1 MEILTTRREHFR
13 NKLDV
18 THKEMTDFINGNATS
33 ELVGEKLKKNG
44 LKIWLQIIKELKKSG
59 NRISMA
65 KKGFFRKIK

>member
-44 LKIWLQIIKELKKSG
+44 LKIWLQIITELKKSG

-65 KKGFFRKIK
+65 KKRFFRKIK